1 MRLAEI
7 DTLIGRL
14 RLLATD
20 RGLREVLWAG
30 DPMPAGTKRDADPAL
45 EAAARQLQE
54 YFDGSRRAFDLPLD
68 LDGTAFQRSAWLALQ
83 TIPFGTTVSYGE
95 QARRLGHPGAA
106 RAVGAANGRN
116 PLPIVLPCH
125 RLVGARG
132 ELTGYGGGI
141 DVKEALL
148 EHERRVLAGGG

>member
-1 MRLAEI
+1 MRLAEV
-7 DTLIGRL
+7 DTPIGRL

-20 RGLREVLWAG
+20 KGLREVLWAG
-30 DPMPAGTKRDADPAL
+30 DPVPAGAARDADPAL
-45 EAAARQLQE
+45 EAAARQLHE
-54 YFDGSRRAFDLPLD
+54 YFDGSRRAFDLLLD
-68 LDGTAFQRSAWLALQ
+68 LDGTAFQRSAWVALA

-132 ELTGYGGGI
+132 ELTGYGGGLE
-141 DVKEALL
+141 VKQALL
-148 EHERRVLAGGG
+148 EHERRVLAAGG

>member
-30 DPMPAGTKRDADPAL
+30 DPMPAGTTRDADPAL